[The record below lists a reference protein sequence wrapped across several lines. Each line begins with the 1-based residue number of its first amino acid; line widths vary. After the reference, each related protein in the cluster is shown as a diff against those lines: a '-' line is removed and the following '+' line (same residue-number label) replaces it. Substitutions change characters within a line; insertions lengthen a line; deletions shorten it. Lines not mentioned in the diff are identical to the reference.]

1 MVVVEIVNVVASGH
15 VGREFDLGALQTDLN
30 AYEKIYEPERFPG
43 LQLRFE
49 EEGAVLNLYATGAYS
64 IMGAKSEE
72 DLESIYNALTRAVGE
87 IDIDITAAGKRPE
100 IQNLICKADLGRE
113 VDLSALTIGLGLEN
127 VEYEPEQSPFLYY
140 WPEGIDCLITIPTN
154 GEVIITGVQM
164 KEQAEQAFSH
174 LRKRIDELLQPEQ
187 NDS

>member
-1 MVVVEIVNVVASGH
+1 MVEIVNVVASGH
-15 VGREFDLGALQTDLN
+15 IGREFDLAALQTDLDT
-30 AYEKIYEPERFPG
+30 YEKIYEPERSPG

-49 EEGAVLNLYATGAYS
+49 DEGAVVILYSTGSYN

-72 DLESIYNALTRAVGE
+72 DLERIYSALARTVGE

-113 VDLSALTIGLGLEN
+113 LDLSALTIGLGLEN

-140 WPEGIDCLITIPTN
+140 WPEDIDCLITIPTN
-154 GEVIITGVQM
+154 GEVIITGVEM
-164 KEQAEQAFSH
+164 EEQAEQAFAH
-174 LRKRIDELLQPEQ
+174 LQTRIDDLLQQEL